1 MAIAEGD
8 DLIAFDFLVP
18 TKAEVIAAL
27 FRRRRSTVAVNDRR
41 IEEAVLMKPRHRAG
55 ENGVYAA
62 AVHPASPDAV
72 NTRVMS
78 FWAPSAS
85 LVDWK
90 LLPLAAQIQ
99 MLQNVVEY
107 FLKAQLWCRAP
118 AARGEMR
125 QDKLLELHE
134 IQLRR
139 NCLPA
144 LSFRHSGP
152 PENWTLPN
160 SLTSAESPGPRRLTS
175 ISDHI
180 QKPATS

>member
-78 FWAPSAS
+78 FRAPSAS
-85 LVDWK
+85 LVDRK

-107 FLKAQLWCRAP
+107 FLKALVQGRDCRE
-118 AARGEMR
+118 RYGTT
-125 QDKLLELHE
+125 
-134 IQLRR
+134 
-139 NCLPA
+139 NC
-144 LSFRHSGP
+144 S
-152 PENWTLPN
+152 N
-160 SLTSAESPGPRRLTS
+160 STRSNCVGIACQR
-175 ISDHI
+175 
-180 QKPATS
+180 